1 MKYLRFLLFSFAAIY
16 WLVTSVRNK
25 LYDVNILKS
34 FTIPGK
40 SICIGN
46 LSMGGTGKSPHTIM
60 IAKILLEKNIP
71 VAILSRGYGRVT
83 KGLIEVDQNSTT
95 KDVGDEPKN
104 YKSIFGES
112 TTVVVSEDRKTG
124 VQYIRKKQPNAVILL
139 DDAFQHRKVK
149 AGLNILLTSY
159 SHPFSKDFLFP
170 VGMLRESRMGRKR
183 ADLIVVTKCP
193 STTSKKFKH
202 IDKSLNYPESK
213 ILHSTIDYSPL
224 EIPSNNVKEVLLVT
238 GIANSK
244 PLLSEL
250 EKHYLVKELK
260 YKDHHQF
267 TEQDLAAIR
276 KKFDSFASR
285 ETLIVTTE
293 KDYMRLSELEGF
305 SAMKEMW
312 AIQRISTRILDY
324 EKKFNELICNYA
336 QED

>member
-1 MKYLRFLLFSFAAIY
+1 
-16 WLVTSVRNK
+16 
-25 LYDVNILKS
+25 
-34 FTIPGK
+34 
-40 SICIGN
+40 
-46 LSMGGTGKSPHTIM
+46 MGGTGKSPHTIL

-71 VAILSRGYGRVT
+71 VAILSRGYGRAT
-83 KGLIEVDQNSTT
+83 KGLLEVDQNSTT

-112 TTVVVSEDRKTG
+112 ITVVVSEDRKTG
-124 VQYIRKKQPNAVILL
+124 VQYIRKKQPKAVILL

-202 IDKSLNYPESK
+202 IDKSLNYPEIK
-213 ILHSTIDYSPL
+213 ILHSIIDYSPL
-224 EIPSNNVKEVLLVT
+224 ETPTNNVNEVLLVT

-312 AIQRISTRILDY
+312 AIQRISTRILDN

-336 QED
+336 QQD

>member
-1 MKYLRFLLFSFAAIY
+1 MKFLRFLLFPFAAIY
-16 WLVTSVRNK
+16 WVVTSVRNF

-34 FTIPGK
+34 VAIPGK

-71 VAILSRGYGRVT
+71 VTILSRGYGRTT
-83 KGLIEVDQNSTT
+83 KGLLEVDEHSTT
-95 KDVGDEPKN
+95 KEVGDEPKN

-112 TTVVVSEDRKTG
+112 VTVVVSEDRKTG
-124 VQYIRKKQPNAVILL
+124 VQHIRKAEPNAVILL

-170 VGMLRESRMGRKR
+170 VGMLRESRKGRKR
-183 ADLIVVTKCP
+183 ADLIVVTKC
-193 STTSKKFKH
+193 SNSNLEKFNH

-224 EIPSNNVKEVLLVT
+224 EIPTNSVNEVLLVT

-244 PLLSEL
+244 PLLNEL
-250 EKHYLVKELK
+250 EKHYQVTELK

-267 TEQDLAAIR
+267 TEQDITAIR
-276 KKFDSFASR
+276 EKIDSFASR
-285 ETLIVTTE
+285 DKLIVTTE

-305 SAMKEMW
+305 QAMKNMW
-312 AIQRISTRILDY
+312 AIQRISTRILDN
-324 EKKFNELICNYA
+324 EKKFNEIICNYA
-336 QED
+336 QQD